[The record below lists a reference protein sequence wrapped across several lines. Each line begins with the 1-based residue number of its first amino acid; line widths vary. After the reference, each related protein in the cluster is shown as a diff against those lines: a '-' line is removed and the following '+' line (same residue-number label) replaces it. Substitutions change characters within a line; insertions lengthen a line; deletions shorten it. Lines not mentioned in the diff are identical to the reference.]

1 MAQKKAPKA
10 PTAAPE
16 AEKEEK
22 KIAPE
27 VKKPEVKKA
36 PVVEKP
42 VVISEKTVMEEEL
55 PDYAKRV
62 LKLYPDVPEMYISRK
77 GRRVLQG
84 HRTFSPWNGYSFQ
97 ESVLQ
102 QILKQYKQWH
112 LVVYL

>member
-16 AEKEEK
+16 AGKEEK

-42 VVISEKTVMEEEL
+42 AVISEKTVMEEEL

-77 GRRVLQG
+77 GGVFFKDTEPSLRG
-84 HRTFSPWNGYSFQ
+84 TA
-97 ESVLQ
+97 
-102 QILKQYKQWH
+102 ILFKNPYYNKS
-112 LVVYL
+112 